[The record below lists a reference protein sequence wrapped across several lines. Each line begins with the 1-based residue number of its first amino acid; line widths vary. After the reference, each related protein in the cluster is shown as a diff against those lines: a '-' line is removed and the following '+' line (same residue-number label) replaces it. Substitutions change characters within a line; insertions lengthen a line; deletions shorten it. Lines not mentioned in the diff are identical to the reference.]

1 MFSTNYSEEGL
12 PRKKEKLEL
21 ALLKFHKI
29 ELETFPIYHLVQ
41 TSKPWKY
48 FNNISSKLKTEYT
61 YSLLLIFW
69 KIQIEAAKPFPQ
81 TSTNWGCWNILFF

>member
-12 PRKKEKLEL
+12 PTKKEKLEL

-41 TSKPWKY
+41 TSKP
-48 FNNISSKLKTEYT
+48 
-61 YSLLLIFW
+61 
-69 KIQIEAAKPFPQ
+69 
-81 TSTNWGCWNILFF
+81 